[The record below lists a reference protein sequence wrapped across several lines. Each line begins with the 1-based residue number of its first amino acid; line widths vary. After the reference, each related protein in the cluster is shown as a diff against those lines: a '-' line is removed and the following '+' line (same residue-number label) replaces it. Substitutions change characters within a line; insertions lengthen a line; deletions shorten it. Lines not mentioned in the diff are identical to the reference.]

1 MVNTPQG
8 APDEIAKAQAV
19 LNAVQKAFAES
30 AEQERVAAA
39 SFEEAARSEAL
50 AKQSEAAAKQR
61 FLPDATLSWGG
72 KR

>member
-1 MVNTPQG
+1 VDYHVMVNAQQG

-19 LNAVQKAFAES
+19 LNAVQQAFAES

-50 AKQSEAAAKQR
+50 AKHSESDAKHR
-61 FLPDATLSWGG
+61 FLIFQ
-72 KR
+72 